1 MKSSTNPGS
10 SLPPTN
16 RLVQEMRQ
24 HPLVFFY
31 LLTFG
36 WSWAVDVL
44 VLLIFRQPVG
54 SVAEALRVIVPG
66 LIGAPAFPALLM
78 TAFTSGRAGV
88 GRLLRSLV
96 LWRVG
101 WRWYLFALVAFPA
114 LLLLSFLLL
123 PGAIA
128 SLREPPPLL
137 LLSYIPALLVILLV
151 GGPLFEEPG
160 WRGFALPRLEQRVG
174 PLGGTLLL
182 GVLWGLWHLPLFLFT
197 PGYNGAG
204 TGLVG
209 VSLPFVEFVIGEV
222 ALAIIFTWV
231 FNNTRGS
238 LLLTM
243 LLHASA
249 NTIIG
254 TVFLTPRGYLSLYLA
269 YWVVAALLIVT
280 TRGRL
285 SSGREFERP

>member
-10 SLPPTN
+10 LLPPTN
-16 RLVQEMRQ
+16 RLVQKMRQ

-31 LLTFG
+31 LMAFG

-44 VLLIFRQPVG
+44 VLSIFRPPVG

-66 LIGAPAFPALLM
+66 LIGAPAIPALIM
-78 TAFTSGRAGV
+78 TAVTSGRADV
-88 GRLLRSLV
+88 GRLLRRCV

-101 WRWYLFALVAFPA
+101 WRWYLFVLVGFPA

-151 GGPLFEEPG
+151 GGPLAEEPA
-160 WRGFALPRLEQRVG
+160 WRGFALPRLEQRAG
-174 PLGGTLLL
+174 PLGGTLIL

-197 PGYNGAG
+197 KGYNGAG
-204 TGLVG
+204 TGFVG
-209 VSLPFVEFVIGEV
+209 VSIPFVEFVIGEV
-222 ALAIIFTWV
+222 ALAVIFTWV

-254 TVFLTPRGYLSLYLA
+254 TVFLTQRGYLSLYLA

-280 TRGRL
+280 TQGRL
-285 SSGREFERP
+285 SYGREFECP